1 MEIVL
6 ATLARVVIFIA
17 IMFLLIDLIKYVS
30 KRIQR
35 YIILKGTLELFG
47 EQVLASYDK
56 TVLDRLSWAL
66 FLDYYTISHLPKKK
80 RPKNLLLSDV
90 GIWCR
95 ECQELSDESR
105 KCILQL
111 GSFSEQFGFGL
122 APVEVNIQNIL
133 LALHE
138 SALSFKRKE

>member
-47 EQVLASYDK
+47 EQMLATYDK

-90 GIWCR
+90 DIWCR

-105 KCILQL
+105 KCLFKLQD
-111 GSFSEQFGFGL
+111 FSEQLDL
-122 APVEVNIQNIL
+122 APVEVNIQKIL